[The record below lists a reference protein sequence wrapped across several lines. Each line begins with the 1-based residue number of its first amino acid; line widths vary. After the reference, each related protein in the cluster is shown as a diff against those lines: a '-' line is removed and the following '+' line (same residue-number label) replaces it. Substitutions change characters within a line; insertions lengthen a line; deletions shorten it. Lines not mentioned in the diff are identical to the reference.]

1 MIIFIRLFP
10 KKTQF
15 QYGEAAD
22 EFTCIEMQQGL
33 PWTTQVDLFA
43 LASVIHFMLFGCYM
57 TYEKHQESW
66 RIIRPFKRY
75 WNGLLWEDLFDTLL
89 NITSTSSCTLS
100 QFTDRIH
107 IHLQRSS
114 PVRYLISI
122 LSILITSFFSPSLR
136 S

>member
-1 MIIFIRLFP
+1 MIIFNRLFP

-66 RIIRPFKRY
+66 RQCISPKTM
-75 WNGLLWEDLFDTLL
+75 LTSEAED
-89 NITSTSSCTLS
+89 
-100 QFTDRIH
+100 
-107 IHLQRSS
+107 RSH
-114 PVRYLISI
+114 PQVIARE
-122 LSILITSFFSPSLR
+122 
-136 S
+136 